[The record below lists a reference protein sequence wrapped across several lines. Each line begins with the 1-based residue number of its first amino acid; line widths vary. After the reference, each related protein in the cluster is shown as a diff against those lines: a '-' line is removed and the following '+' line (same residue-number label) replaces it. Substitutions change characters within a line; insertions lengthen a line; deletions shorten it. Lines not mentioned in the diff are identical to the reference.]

1 MTRMTVRTITAVAC
15 AVALALGVVACS
27 GGDDTAAT
35 TAAPQ
40 LPTTPSA
47 PRAAVAVQD
56 DRLVNLDT
64 PVAERIP
71 MIAATGA
78 SMARIDVFWKDV
90 APTRPADATDPA
102 DPAYR
107 FDRLDAIVTGLKG
120 HGIEP
125 ILAVFNAPEWASGT
139 TTVTPAMPYNSVPP
153 DPEAFGQFM
162 QAVSAR
168 YSGTFRAGGETLP
181 RVRVWEL
188 WNEPNQGIFLQPSG
202 GTAAWLDTYAG
213 MVKHGYAAV
222 KRGGGKDTVVLVGAT
237 GPRGKTGPKAVGA
250 RDWLDGIVERDLP
263 LDAYSQHIYPAAA
276 PRDVTKAVPSWAT
289 LPELMRTLHAW
300 RPGTDVY
307 ITEAGYT
314 TATTPYRKVAVTEDE
329 QARYLRDMFSLELT
343 HDPHVKAI
351 VWFNLQD
358 NPNWPAGLLR
368 VDGSEKPSYAVF
380 TEIAAAK

>member
-1 MTRMTVRTITAVAC
+1 MTRATVRTIAALAC
-15 AVALALGVVACS
+15 AVTLAFAAAACS
-27 GGDDTAAT
+27 GGDEAGT
-35 TAAPQ
+35 TQPPQ
-40 LPTTPSA
+40 LPTTA
-47 PRAAVAVQD
+47 ATPRAAVAIQD

-90 APTRPADATDPA
+90 APTRPADPTDPA

-107 FDRLDAIVTGLKG
+107 LDQIVTGLAA
-120 HGIEP
+120 HDVQP

-168 YSGTFRAGGETLP
+168 YSGDFTHGGKKLP
-181 RVRVWEL
+181 RVRFWEL
-188 WNEPNQGIFLQPSG
+188 WNEPNQGIFLQPKG
-202 GTAAWLDTYAG
+202 GTEAWLNTYAG
-213 MVKHGYAAV
+213 MVKKGYAAV

-250 RDWLDGIVERDLP
+250 KDWLNGIVARDLP
-263 LDAYSQHIYPAAA
+263 MDAYSQHIYPAAA
-276 PRDVTKAVPSWAT
+276 PRDVTPAVPSWAT
-289 LPELMRTLHAW
+289 LPDLMDILHAW
-300 RPGTDVY
+300 RPGADVY

-314 TATTPYRKVAVTEDE
+314 TAPTPYRKVAVTEDQ
-329 QARYLRDMFSLELT
+329 QAQYLRDMFSLELT
-343 HDPHVKAI
+343 HDPHVKAV

-358 NPNWPAGLLR
+358 NPNWPAGLVR

-380 TEIAAAK
+380 KEIAAAK